1 MDANCD
7 RTCPLALRM
16 LMAAGAVVLGFSM
29 TGMAQ
34 TASAP
39 VPTATLQSDSGSS
52 SSTSADLQAYLN
64 PNNFLGGIAGA
75 VAEPAPSGIAS
86 PQYGGQQRTQQYP
99 GYENKW
105 SHIAIEAG
113 VGFTIPVGSDTHWSQ
128 TQLNQ
133 GYLSPSES
141 TGYNVNVGGGWN
153 FTKHVGALL
162 EFSFQHMGMP
172 GDYLNALETASGIS
186 SGGLGG
192 NINTWSL
199 TIDPIIY
206 LPFSHKSGAYV
217 TGGGGFYRKV
227 TNFTEPVEG
236 CDYYGFCSSSPE
248 TVAHFSSNQ
257 GGANFGIGLYRKLMG
272 EDSSAKFFAEVRYVW
287 VNSPEP
293 TASNSYQGEGTE
305 GLIPISFGIRF

>member
-7 RTCPLALRM
+7 RSCPLARRM
-16 LMAAGAVVLGFSM
+16 LIAAGVVSLAFTLSA
-29 TGMAQ
+29 TAQ
-34 TASAP
+34 TTSAP
-39 VPTATLQSDSGSS
+39 VPTATLQSDTGSS
-52 SSTSADLQAYLN
+52 SSTSPALQAYLN
-64 PNNFLGGIAGA
+64 PKDFINAFAGA
-75 VAEPAPSGIAS
+75 SAEPAPSGVAS
-86 PQYGGQQRTQQYP
+86 PQYGGQRTQQYP
-99 GYENKW
+99 GYESKW
-105 SHIAIEAG
+105 SHIAFEAG
-113 VGFTIPVGSDTHWSQ
+113 AGFTIPVGSDTHWSQ
-128 TQLNQ
+128 AQINQ
-133 GYLSPSES
+133 GYLSPSEGV
-141 TGYNVNVGGGWN
+141 GYNINVGGGWN

-162 EFSFQHMGMP
+162 EFSFQHMGIP
-172 GDYLNALETASGIS
+172 GDYLTALETASGIS

-236 CDYYGFCSSSPE
+236 CDYYGFCSSAPE

-272 EDSSAKFFAEVRYVW
+272 EDSNAKFFAEVRYVW
-287 VNSPEP
+287 VNSPDA

-305 GLIPISFGIRF
+305 GLIPVSFGIRF